1 MKIKRLISLLLAAV
15 FALSAAATP
24 ALAASAGSELP
35 DRTTAGVDET
45 NPLP

>member
-24 ALAASAGSELP
+24 ALAAAHCL
-35 DRTTAGVDET
+35 T
-45 NPLP
+45 